1 MKKSL
6 LLALILFFGMVFL
19 VRSEQVKDSTGID
32 GSVSSHKTGEWVI
45 NPQFG
50 RAGAFSEGLA
60 SVMIGDRFTG
70 KYGFIDKTGKIV
82 IDPQFGFVTAFSEG
96 LAAVKS
102 SSDKTQ
108 TWGYISR

>member
-50 RAGAFSEGLA
+50 RASPFSEGLA
-60 SVMIGDRFTG
+60 RVRIGDADTG
-70 KYGFIDKTGKIV
+70 KYGFIDKPGKMV
-82 IDPQFGFVTAFSEG
+82 INKQVGNA
-96 LAAVKS
+96 
-102 SSDKTQ
+102 
-108 TWGYISR
+108 